1 MQLVPTRVDDEV
13 AQTLLDDYFTSRELG
28 FVTHAEGYR
37 RTNPDPAAFTPPKGL
52 FVVVRNDRDEP
63 VGCGGVRR
71 VEDYL
76 GEPTFEVKH
85 LWVAPS
91 QRGRGI
97 SRTLMAGL
105 EEAAIEYGAHWLVL
119 DTNETLTAAQQLYR
133 SSGFVEID
141 AYNDNPNATHWF
153 AKRVHH

>member
-13 AQTLLDDYFTSRELG
+13 AQKLLDDYFTSRELG

-37 RTNPDPAAFTPPKGL
+37 RTTPDPAAFTPPEGI
-52 FVVVRNDRDEP
+52 FFVVRNDQDRP

-71 VEDYL
+71 VADYL
-76 GEPTFEVKH
+76 GEGTFEVKH
-85 LWVAPS
+85 LWVEPD

-97 SRTLMAGL
+97 SRTLMTGL
-105 EEAAIEYGAHWLVL
+105 EKAAIEYGARWLVL
-119 DTNETLTAAQQLYR
+119 DTNETLTAAQGLYL

-141 AYNDNPNATHWF
+141 PYNDNPNATHWY
-153 AKRVHH
+153 AKHLHP